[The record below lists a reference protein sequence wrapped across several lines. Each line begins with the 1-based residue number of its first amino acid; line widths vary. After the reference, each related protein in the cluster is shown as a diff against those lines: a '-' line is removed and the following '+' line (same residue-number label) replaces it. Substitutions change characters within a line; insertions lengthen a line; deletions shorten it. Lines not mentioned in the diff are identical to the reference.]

1 MKSFTRRD
9 FLQALALLGISTGI
23 EALLPAYARSRPRV
37 PAPRR
42 PRRGPVTYDLTIAET
57 PIRIGGR
64 RAKATTINGTVPGP
78 LLRFREGDEVIIRV
92 TNRLKEDTSI
102 HWHGVLVPFDM
113 DGVPGVSFPGI
124 KPGETFTYRFRL
136 RQHGTYWYHS
146 HSGLQEQTGIYGPL
160 IIDPAEEPYPYD
172 REYVIVLSDWTF
184 ENPYRVL
191 ARLRKYPG
199 YYNFQR
205 RTLANLFEEAREMGF
220 WKALKDRLSWGRMRM
235 GATDIVDITGATYTY
250 LMNGHA
256 PEDNWTALFRPGE
269 RVRLR
274 FINAAAG
281 SIFDVRIPGLPMTV
295 IQADGQYVQ
304 AVTVDEFRIGIAETY
319 DVIVEPKEEQA
330 YTIFAESMD
339 RSGYARGTLAPREGM
354 EGPIPPLRKRP
365 LRTHADMG
373 MVHEGHEGHA
383 GMPHEAMAA
392 PTEHRG
398 HQMPADTTGHHM
410 HGGHDHHG
418 GHAMMA
424 GMMGGV
430 GQPPGMPPE
439 AQPHGDDTHGPG
451 NAAVPMIT
459 RSRLHE
465 PGVGLGEDGWR
476 VLVYT
481 DLKSLHPREDFR
493 PPTREIELHLTGN
506 MERFLWGIDGK
517 TYSEAPEPIRL
528 RYGERVRL
536 VLVNDT
542 MMEHPMH
549 LHGMWMELENGH
561 GRHIPRKHTIL
572 VKPAERLSVLITPDE
587 PGPWVFHCH
596 ILYHMEMGMFRVFEV
611 SEPETA
617 TRTSS

>member
-1 MKSFTRRD
+1 MPQNYRRTFQFGANGATMKELTRRD
-9 FLQALALLGISTGI
+9 FLQALTALGISAGI
-23 EALLPAYARSRPRV
+23 EMLLPAYARPRPHV
-37 PAPRR
+37 QAPRR
-42 PRRGPVTYDLTIAET
+42 LIGAPVTYDLTIAET
-57 PIRIGGR
+57 PIRIGAR
-64 RAKATTINGTVPGP
+64 KATATTINGTVPGP
-78 LLRFREGDEVIIRV
+78 LLRFREGDEVILRV

-102 HWHGVLVPFDM
+102 HWHGLLVPFDM
-113 DGVPGVSFPGI
+113 NGVPGVSFPGI

-184 ENPYRVL
+184 ENPHRVL

-205 RTLANLFEEAREMGF
+205 RTLASLPEEAKEMGF

-235 GATDIVDITGATYTY
+235 SATDIVDITGATYTY
-250 LMNGHA
+250 LINGHA
-256 PEDNWTALFRPGE
+256 PEDNWTALFKPGE

-281 SIFDVRIPGLPMTV
+281 SSFDVRIPGLPMTV

-319 DVIVEPKEEQA
+319 DVIVTPREAQA

-339 RSGYARGTLAPREGM
+339 RSGYARATLAPREGM

-365 LRTHADMG
+365 LRTHADMS
-373 MVHEGHEGHA
+373 MVHEGHA
-383 GMPHEAMAA
+383 SMDHEALAE
-392 PTEHRG
+392 PT
-398 HQMPADTTGHHM
+398 DHHA
-410 HGGHDHHG
+410 HGGHDHHA
-418 GHAMMA
+418 GHAMMD
-424 GMMGGV
+424 GV
-430 GQPPGMPPE
+430 GQFPGMPP
-439 AQPHGDDTHGPG
+439 APKPHGSDTHGPG
-451 NAAVPMIT
+451 NAAAPMIT

-517 TYSEAPEPIRL
+517 TYSEAPKPIRL

-536 VLVNDT
+536 TLVNDT

-587 PGPWVFHCH
+587 PGPFVFHCH

-617 TRTSS
+617 TQTSS

>member
-1 MKSFTRRD
+1 MPQNYRRIFQFGANGATMKELTRRD
-9 FLQALALLGISTGI
+9 FLQALTALGISTGI
-23 EALLPAYARSRPRV
+23 EMLLPAYARPRPQV
-37 PAPRR
+37 QAPRR
-42 PRRGPVTYDLTIAET
+42 PIDAPVTYDLTIAET
-57 PIRIGGR
+57 PIRIGAR
-64 RAKATTINGTVPGP
+64 KATATTINGTVPGP
-78 LLRFREGDEVIIRV
+78 LLRFREGDEVILRV

-102 HWHGVLVPFDM
+102 HWHGLLVPFDM

-184 ENPYRVL
+184 ENPHRVL

-205 RTLANLFEEAREMGF
+205 CTLASLPEKAKEMGF
-220 WKALKDRLSWGRMRM
+220 WKVLKDRLSWRRMRM
-235 GATDIVDITGATYTY
+235 SATDIVDITGATYTY
-250 LMNGHA
+250 LINGHA
-256 PEDNWTALFRPGE
+256 PEDNWTALFKPGE

-319 DVIVEPKEEQA
+319 DVIVTPREAQA

-339 RSGYARGTLAPREGM
+339 RSGYARATLAPREGM

-373 MVHEGHEGHA
+373 MVHEGHA
-383 GMPHEAMAA
+383 SMDHEALAE
-392 PTEHRG
+392 PT
-398 HQMPADTTGHHM
+398 DHHA
-410 HGGHDHHG
+410 HGGHDHHA
-418 GHAMMA
+418 GHAMMDGA
-424 GMMGGV
+424 G
-430 GQPPGMPPE
+430 QSPGMPP
-439 AQPHGDDTHGPG
+439 APKPHGSDTHGPG

-517 TYSEAPEPIRL
+517 TYSEAPKPIRL

-536 VLVNDT
+536 TLVNDT

-587 PGPWVFHCH
+587 PGPFVFHCH

-617 TRTSS
+617 TQTSS

>member
-1 MKSFTRRD
+1 MPQNYRQIFQFGANGATMKELTRRD
-9 FLQALALLGISTGI
+9 FLQALTALGISTGI
-23 EALLPAYARSRPRV
+23 EMLLPAYARPRPHV
-37 PAPRR
+37 QAPRR
-42 PRRGPVTYDLTIAET
+42 LIGAPVTYDLTIAET
-57 PIRIGGR
+57 PIRIGAR
-64 RAKATTINGTVPGP
+64 KATATTINSTVPGT
-78 LLRFREGDEVIIRV
+78 LLRFREGDEVILRV

-102 HWHGVLVPFDM
+102 HWHGLLVPFNM

-184 ENPYRVL
+184 ENPHRVL

-205 RTLANLFEEAREMGF
+205 CTLASLPEKAKEMGF
-220 WKALKDRLSWGRMRM
+220 WKVLKDRLSWRRMRM
-235 GATDIVDITGATYTY
+235 SATDIVDITGATYTY
-250 LMNGHA
+250 LINGHA
-256 PEDNWTALFRPGE
+256 PEDNWTALFKPGE

-319 DVIVEPKEEQA
+319 DVIVTPREAQA

-339 RSGYARGTLAPREGM
+339 RSGYARATLAPREGM

-373 MVHEGHEGHA
+373 MVHEGHA
-383 GMPHEAMAA
+383 SMDHEALAE
-392 PTEHRG
+392 PT
-398 HQMPADTTGHHM
+398 DHHA
-410 HGGHDHHG
+410 HGGHDHHA
-418 GHAMMA
+418 GHAMMDGA
-424 GMMGGV
+424 G
-430 GQPPGMPPE
+430 QSPGMPP
-439 AQPHGDDTHGPG
+439 APKPHGSDTHGPG

-517 TYSEAPEPIRL
+517 TYSEAPKPIRL

-536 VLVNDT
+536 TLVNDT

-587 PGPWVFHCH
+587 PGPFVFHCH

-617 TRTSS
+617 TQTSS

>member
-1 MKSFTRRD
+1 M
-9 FLQALALLGISTGI
+9 LGISTGI
-23 EALLPAYARSRPRV
+23 EALLPAYASSRPRV
-37 PAPRR
+37 LPLRR
-42 PRRGPVTYDLTIAET
+42 SSYSPVTYDLTIAET
-57 PIRIGGR
+57 PIRISGR
-64 RAKATTINGTVPGP
+64 KAMATTINGTVPGP

-102 HWHGVLVPFDM
+102 HWHGVLVPSDM

-124 KPGETFTYRFRL
+124 KPGETFTYQFRL

-160 IIDPAEEPYPYD
+160 IIDPAKEPYPYD

-184 ENPYRVL
+184 DNPHRVL

-205 RTLANLFEEAREMGF
+205 RTLATLFEEAKEMGF
-220 WKALKDRLSWGRMRM
+220 WEALKDRLSWGRMRM
-235 GATDIVDITGATYTY
+235 SATDIVDITGATYTY
-250 LMNGHA
+250 LINGHT

-281 SIFDVRIPGLPMTV
+281 SMFDVRIPGLPITV

-304 AVTVDEFRIGIAETY
+304 PITVDEFRIGIAETY
-319 DVIVEPKEEQA
+319 DVIVMPKEEQA

-339 RSGYARGTLAPREGM
+339 RSGYARATLAPREGM

-373 MVHEGHEGHA
+373 MVHEGHA
-383 GMPHEAMAA
+383 GMRHEAIAA
-392 PTEHRG
+392 PTGYQG
-398 HQMPADTTGHHM
+398 HQTPADTTGHHM
-410 HGGHDHHG
+410 HGDHDHHA
-418 GHAMMA
+418 GHAVMA
-424 GMMGGV
+424 GIMGGV
-430 GQPPGMPPE
+430 GQAPGMPPE
-439 AQPHGDDTHGPG
+439 PRPHGKDAHGPG
-451 NAAVPMIT
+451 NSAVPMFT
-459 RSRLHE
+459 HNRLHE

-493 PPTREIELHLTGN
+493 APTREIELHLTGN

-561 GRHIPRKHTIL
+561 GLHIPRKHTIL
-572 VKPAERLSVLITPDE
+572 VKPEERLSVLITPDE

-596 ILYHMEMGMFRVFEV
+596 VLYHMEMGMFRVFEV

-617 TRTSS
+617 TRMAP